1 MRSSE
6 LLSRFIK
13 ASGQPSTAWRD
24 FVLAMLLLV
33 VPCTAQSFAETPIV
47 GQKAPDFTL
56 RTPTGTSVEL
66 SKQSSASTVVLVVL
80 RGFPGYQCPYCQ
92 KQVHDFVEH
101 ASEFAAKKASVL
113 LVYPG
118 PAADLDQHARE
129 FLEKQANLP
138 SNVTLVTDPEY
149 AMTKLYDLRWDAPS
163 ETAYPSTFII
173 DRKGMI
179 TFEKITHSHDDR
191 STARGILAEISG
203 K

>member
-13 ASGQPSTAWRD
+13 LCGQRSTVWRNC
-24 FVLAMLLLV
+24 VLAMLLLV
-33 VPCTAQSFAETPIV
+33 MTCAAQSFAQTPIV
-47 GQKAPDFTL
+47 GQKAPDFIL
-56 RTPTGTSVEL
+56 RTPAGKPVEL
-66 SKQSSASTVVLVVL
+66 SKQTSNSTVVLVVL

-101 ASEFAAKKASVL
+101 APEFTARKASVL

-138 SNVTLVTDPEY
+138 PNVTLVTDPEF
-149 AMTKLYDLRWDAPS
+149 AMTNLYNLRWNAPS

-179 TFEKITHSHDDR
+179 TFEKISHSHDDR
-191 STARGILAEISG
+191 STAVGILAEISG